1 MADDQKDMMSCVAH
15 PQISTTL
22 GSAKIKQFYT
32 GCLAQAAYYV
42 ESEGEAV
49 IIDPLRETKPYT
61 DLAAQHNCKIKF
73 VLETHFHAD
82 FVSGHVDLAKA
93 TGAEIVYG
101 PTAAP
106 AFDAHIAT
114 DGEELKVGKLTIVVL
129 HTPGHTLESSCF
141 LLRDENGKDLAV
153 FTGDTLF
160 IGDVGRPDL
169 AQKAASMTQEQL
181 AEHLYTSLRTKLMTL
196 ADDVV
201 VYPGHG
207 AGSACGKNLSKDTS
221 STIGAQKATNYALR
235 ADMSVEE
242 FVGELVTGLQPPPEY
257 FPDAVAANKSLNT
270 HIEEIILRAR
280 TPIPLEQFRELIKAE
295 PKPLVVDTRDE
306 KEWTKAHIPGTV
318 FCGIDGNF
326 GPWVGTTFPDNKQK
340 LIFIAKTDDRVDEIA
355 TRLARIGYDNS
366 IGYLQGGFAAWKE
379 AGLPIESV
387 TDVTPDDVAAAIESG
402 ATDFQIID
410 VRNPGEFAAG
420 TIAGAVNIPL
430 QKRNMGL
437 VDKKKKVFIFCRGG
451 YRSVVF
457 TSAAIMH
464 GVPPENIHNI
474 LGGYEKFHL
483 SSALSKHMSARV
495 CPKTGKPM

>member
-1 MADDQKDMMSCVAH
+1 MSDGEQNMMACVAH
-15 PQISTTL
+15 PQISTKL
-22 GSAKIKQFYT
+22 GSANIKQFYT
-32 GCLAQAAYYV
+32 GCLAQAAYFV

-61 DLAAQHNCKIKF
+61 DLAAEHNCKIKF

-141 LLRDENGKDLAV
+141 LLRDENGKALAV

-169 AQKAASMTQEQL
+169 AQKAASMTQEEL
-181 AEHLYTSLRTKLMTL
+181 AEYLYTSLRTKLMTL
-196 ADDVV
+196 PDDVV

-295 PKPLVVDTRDE
+295 PRPLVVDTRDE

-379 AGLPIESV
+379 AGLPIETV
-387 TDVTPDDVAAAIESG
+387 TDVMPNEVADAIASG
-402 ATDFQIID
+402 ATNFQIID
-410 VRNPGEFAAG
+410 VRNPGEYDKHRIEA
-420 TIAGAVNIPL
+420 AVNIPL
-430 QKRNMGL
+430 QKRNMAL
-437 VDKKKKVFIFCRGG
+437 VDKTKKLFIHCAGG

-457 TSAAIMH
+457 ISAALMH

-474 LGGYEKFHL
+474 LGGFDQILKCDKMKPLLKYKP
-483 SSALSKHMSARV
+483 
-495 CPKTGKPM
+495 CPRTGL